1 MWNILN
7 CPCSEDH
14 CDLSFLLVAEE
25 KICFYYSF
33 LGLPS
38 LKTAAFIL
46 IRFFFLVKFAL
57 LGRKQIFLQKSVVVE
72 GSLYLC
78 PFSFELWLFLIALG
92 ATVLHS
98 YSYNLLFTYLCVTA
112 DDCCSQNP
120 CQERHSPT
128 TVGGGLSADNRVL
141 TRSHLSAR
149 QRGNPGLLSSL
160 PCSTRV

>member
-1 MWNILN
+1 MFRRPLWLIFFISSWRKDLLLLFFSWFTLLEN
-7 CPCSEDH
+7 CCLH
-14 CDLSFLLVAEE
+14 FNQ
-25 KICFYYSF
+25 I
-33 LGLPS
+33 
-38 LKTAAFIL
+38 
-46 IRFFFLVKFAL
+46 FFLVKFAL

-92 ATVLHS
+92 ATVLHL